1 MARLDKE
8 STVSLEEPVV
18 SSSRNGT
25 RPGKAPHREGGDHS
39 RRVHGEAEGGYFDLE
54 EVSR

>member
-18 SSSRNGT
+18 SSSLIVT
-25 RPGKAPHREGGDHS
+25 RAGKAPNREGANYRG
-39 RRVHGEAEGGYFDLE
+39 
-54 EVSR
+54 